1 MNVRPY
7 RYPHYQKND
16 IEKMIVELLSN
27 GVIRPST
34 SPYSSPV
41 ILVKKHDGSW
51 CLWVDYR
58 AFNRITIKG
67 KFPIPVIDELLDEL
81 HGAQYISKLDLH
93 SGYYQ
98 IQMQEKDVEKTAFR
112 THHRHSK
119 FLVMPFGLTNAPS
132 TF

>member
-1 MNVRPY
+1 VNVRPY

-16 IEKMIVELLSN
+16 IEKMIVELLSS
-27 GVIRPST
+27 GVIRPNT

>member
-16 IEKMIVELLSN
+16 IEKMIVELLSS